1 VKSIIIIFLDKL
13 IKIKYLI
20 ILKMEGT
27 VAYYEVQ
34 HLYKKIE
41 TLEKENAELKK
52 KLEATTAE
60 RLGFRHVSFGSPCM
74 SDPEPAPESVKRSG
88 VWNPYPNANWRE
100 DGIY

>member
-1 VKSIIIIFLDKL
+1 
-13 IKIKYLI
+13 
-20 ILKMEGT
+20 MEG
-27 VAYYEVQ
+27 AIAFYEVQ
-34 HLYKKIE
+34 QLYKKIE

-52 KLEATTAE
+52 KLEATTAD